1 MIGYAIRRVLLF
13 IPTITLVSIIV
24 FTLLQLAP
32 GDAATIM
39 GQDSSPEKIEALR
52 NAYHLNDP
60 ILSQYWR
67 WVSNMLTGNLGN
79 SFFTN
84 RPVMQ
89 DLVYRFPTTLDR
101 KSTRLNSSHT

>member
-1 MIGYAIRRVLLF
+1 MIGARKNGVNAVRLAG
-13 IPTITLVSIIV
+13 
-24 FTLLQLAP
+24 LQYEGAVAS
-32 GDAATIM
+32 DH
-39 GQDSSPEKIEALR
+39 DSRAVAHTEPDALR

-89 DLVYRFPTTLDR
+89 DLVYRFPTTF
-101 KSTRLNSSHT
+101 